1 MSRALPATPPNAND
15 KINSTGY
22 SLFDILLIDALRPII
37 KLASPK
43 PVKSTS
49 LYFSLIPLCR
59 QVPTTVP
66 ITMVQVFTMVPNICV
81 VCKDKKTE
89 RLLFRFLKFLHA
101 KRINPE
107 QEPQQLHLQQP

>member
-49 LYFSLIPLCR
+49 LYFSAYPF
-59 QVPTTVP
+59 
-66 ITMVQVFTMVPNICV
+66 VQTGSHYGAYHNGTSIY
-81 VCKDKKTE
+81 
-89 RLLFRFLKFLHA
+89 
-101 KRINPE
+101 NGS
-107 QEPQQLHLQQP
+107 